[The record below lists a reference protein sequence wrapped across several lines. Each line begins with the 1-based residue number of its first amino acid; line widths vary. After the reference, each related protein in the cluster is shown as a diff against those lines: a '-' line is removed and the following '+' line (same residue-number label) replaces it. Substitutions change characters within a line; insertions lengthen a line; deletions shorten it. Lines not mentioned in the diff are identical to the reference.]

1 VSGDFLFVRFGGRGA
16 EPFFIVKVKF
26 LDKYTYKFFMH
37 GVPKGAT
44 FRFLVFSHPRWIN
57 LIKQSI
63 PPFLS
68 FTPLQSK
75 VCQPENF
82 RSGIELIGIL
92 GIRTRV
98 ENEIL

>member
-1 VSGDFLFVRFGGRGA
+1 VV
-16 EPFFIVKVKF
+16 
-26 LDKYTYKFFMH
+26 
-37 GVPKGAT
+37 
-44 FRFLVFSHPRWIN
+44 SHPRWIN

-98 ENEIL
+98 ENEIP